1 MSQGP
6 TLKMKKRLN
15 YIVITAIILAFC
27 VLVGSLVNIGIL
39 NHSFYLDY
47 AESRQLRPETIAANR
62 GSIYDRNMSVLA
74 QSATVWDVTI
84 SPRDISANLKD
95 KPDVLQKK
103 RENIAKSLSEI
114 LEVDYE
120 KILAQTKKNNQ
131 YEIIKKKIEKETE
144 VKVRQVIKDNKWTS
158 EINLVE
164 DTKRYYPNSTLAAS
178 VIGFTGS
185 DSDGRYGLEYQYN
198 TQLAGTPG
206 YIVSLKNGHSENIP
220 MSFEEKHDP
229 IAGNSLVLTID
240 ETIQRYLE
248 KTLANVMAQHTPKM
262 GTAGIVMNVNTGDI
276 LAMANLPSFDLNQ
289 PLYIYDDAVR
299 AEVEK
304 ITDEKKMLDA
314 KYAAQQAQWKNKAI
328 SYDYEPG
335 STFKTITT
343 SAALEEKTTSLKS
356 TFSCPGFIKVE
367 DRTMRCHIGIPGHG
381 HLDFTGALV
390 NSCNPSFVKIGSD
403 LGAHS
408 FFKYFQ
414 GFGLTEK
421 TGIDL
426 PGEGAG
432 AFITEKNL
440 AKSKVSLA
448 SVSFGQ
454 STTVTALQIITAVS
468 AAVNGGNLVTPHIVK
483 DILDQNGNIV
493 KSIQTDVKRQVIS
506 EETSKTLRTMM
517 EAVVETKKGSNAYI
531 QGYRI
536 GGKSGT
542 SQKQKGK
549 DSTDDRI
556 ASYIGVAPINN
567 PEIAVYIMVDIPQ
580 SNAGSYGSVIAAPAV
595 KSVLADTLPYL
606 GYSPSFSA
614 EQIAKQDVNVPHLLG
629 KTVPEAESRLVSE
642 RISKPKII
650 GKGNTVVK
658 QVPSTGSKMPRD
670 GTVILYTDNSE
681 ESMVTIPNVISMS
694 PVIAKQKLK
703 ELGLNVIVNGFSLE
717 HAKSKV
723 MTQSIE
729 ADTKVPIGTVIQL
742 TSVSAETD

>member
-74 QSATVWDVTI
+74 KSATVWDVTI

-95 KPDVLQKK
+95 KPDELQKK
-103 RENIAKSLSEI
+103 KEAIAKILSEI
-114 LEVDYE
+114 LEIDYE
-120 KILAQTKKNNQ
+120 KVLAQTKKNNQ
-131 YEIIKKKIEKETE
+131 YEIIKKKIEKDTE
-144 VKVRQVIKDNKWTS
+144 VKIRQAIKENGWAN
-158 EINLVE
+158 EISLVE
-164 DTKRYYPNSTLAAS
+164 NTKRYYPNSTLAAS

-198 TQLAGTPG
+198 SQLSGTPG

-229 IAGNSLVLTID
+229 IDGNSLVLTID

-248 KTLANVMAQHTPKM
+248 KALSMVMAQHSPKM
-262 GTAGIVMNVNTGDI
+262 GCAGIVMNVNTGDV

-289 PLYIYDDAVR
+289 PLYIYDNVIR
-299 AEVEK
+299 EEVAK
-304 ITDEKKMLDA
+304 ITDETKMLDA
-314 KYAAQQAQWKNKAI
+314 KYAAQQNQWKNKAI

-335 STFKTITT
+335 STFKTITA
-343 SAALEEKTTSLKS
+343 SAALEEKTSSLNS
-356 TFSCPGFIKVE
+356 TFNCHGVIQVQDKP
-367 DRTMRCHIGIPGHG
+367 MRCWVGLPGHG

-390 NSCNPSFVKIGSD
+390 NSCNPSFVKIASD
-403 LGAHS
+403 LGAQS

-426 PGEGAG
+426 PGEGKG
-432 AFITEKNL
+432 AYISEKLLTN
-440 AKSKVSLA
+440 SKVSLA

-454 STTVTALQIITAVS
+454 STTVTSLQMITAVS
-468 AAVNGGNLVTPHIVK
+468 AVVNGGNLVTPHVVK

-493 KSIQTDVKRQVIS
+493 KSIQTDVKRQVVS
-506 EETSKTLRTMM
+506 EETSKTLRTLM
-517 EAVVETKKGSNAYI
+517 EAVVETKKGANAYI

-542 SQKQKGK
+542 SQKQKKG
-549 DSTDDRI
+549 DSTEDRI

-567 PEIAVYIMVDIPQ
+567 PEIAVYIMVDVPQ
-580 SNAGSYGSVIAAPAV
+580 SGDIYGSVIAAPAV

-606 GYSPSFSA
+606 GYSPSFSE
-614 EQIAKQDVNVPHLLG
+614 EQIAKHDITVPHLLTEG
-629 KTVPEAESRLVSE
+629 VLEAESKLLAE
-642 RISKPKII
+642 GFLKPKII
-650 GKGNTVVK
+650 GNGHTIVK
-658 QVPSTGSKMPRD
+658 QVPSTGSKMPKD

-681 ESMVTIPNVISMS
+681 EKIVTVPNVISMS
-694 PVIAKQKLK
+694 PIGAKQKLK
-703 ELGLNVIVNGFSLE
+703 ELGLNVVISGYSLE
-717 HAKSKV
+717 HSKSKV
-723 MTQSIE
+723 MTQSLQ
-729 ADTKVPIGTVIQL
+729 ANTKVPVGTVIQL